1 MYITGGS
8 VFTGMVTMGYNIIY
22 SFSDMFAPDT
32 NISLNIATTTSIN
45 LFHILYRY
53 IFYFVIVCMA
63 VGGLILLKN
72 LITNNKNKI
81 TIPILKKFHI
91 FRDIKFS
98 ERKNT
103 LYEMLAFSN
112 YSLLGLYLVVPLID
126 YQLGFDRVFHITTL
140 LLAPYFIIGFKSI
153 LGVLN
158 KLKNF
163 LFKLKNK
170 KISNGKTRAIAL
182 SVIFL
187 FNSGIVFEITHD
199 PFPNSIPLS
208 LKNINDPMKID
219 PTEGN
224 IYLKFTY

>member
-1 MYITGGS
+1 
-8 VFTGMVTMGYNIIY
+8 MGYNIIY

-45 LFHILYRY
+45 LSHILYRY

-91 FRDIKFS
+91 FRNIKLN

-153 LGVLN
+153 LGVLD
-158 KLKNF
+158 KLKNV

-170 KISNGKTRAIAL
+170 KNFKWKNTG
-182 SVIFL
+182 
-187 FNSGIVFEITHD
+187 NSFICNI
-199 PFPNSIPLS
+199 PF
-208 LKNINDPMKID
+208 
-219 PTEGN
+219 
-224 IYLKFTY
+224 